1 MSVKGKKIIVGLTGG
16 IACYKVPYLV
26 RALGKAGAELQV
38 IMTTAAT
45 KFITPLTMETVSRN
59 PVADDLFP
67 EHEFVSTRHINLAE
81 WADLIIVAPA
91 TANFIGKV
99 ASGISDDLLT
109 TVVCATR
116 RPVMIAPAM
125 NPGMWHNKIT
135 QRNATTLRELGY
147 IFVGPD
153 KGEMAER
160 QVGLGRMVEP
170 EGLFEAVQQF
180 FDSKP
185 KKKVLTGKK
194 IIVTAGPCRE
204 PLDPVRY
211 ISNRSSGKMG
221 YAIARAA
228 AALGA
233 DVTLISGPTQL
244 TKPNDVSFVAI
255 ETTSELRSAVKKRF
269 SAGDCLIMAAA
280 PSDFAPEQVA
290 GKKIKR
296 GKDGITLALRPTV
309 DILKELG
316 GKKRKDQVVIGFAL
330 ETDNA
335 IVNATRKLTEKHLD
349 LILLNRAGEP
359 GAGFEHDTNRV
370 TLIGPRKKPER
381 WPLMSKD
388 ELAVRLMERVAEL
401 IRKAG

>member
-1 MSVKGKKIIVGLTGG
+1 MSLKDKKVIVGLTGG

-26 RALGKAGAELQV
+26 RALGKAGTEVQV
-38 IMTTAAT
+38 IMTAAAT

-59 PVADDLFP
+59 PVAADLFP

-109 TVVCATR
+109 TVVCATQH
-116 RPVMIAPAM
+116 PVMIAPAM

-135 QRNATTLRELGY
+135 QRNVAALRELDY
-147 IFVGPD
+147 IFIGPD
-153 KGEMAER
+153 EGEMAER
-160 QVGLGRMVEP
+160 QAGRGRMVEP
-170 EGLFEAVQQF
+170 EGLFKAIQQF
-180 FDSKP
+180 FAAKP
-185 KKKVLTGKK
+185 KKKVLTGRK

-221 YAIARAA
+221 YAIAHAA
-228 AALGA
+228 VNLGA
-233 DVTLISGPTQL
+233 DVTLVSGPTYL
-244 TKPNDVSFVAI
+244 AKPNDVIFVSI
-255 ETTSELRSAVKKRF
+255 ETTSELRDVLKKRF
-269 SAGDCLIMAAA
+269 AACDCLIMAAA
-280 PSDFAPEQVA
+280 PSDFTPEQVA

-296 GKDGITLALRPTV
+296 TKEGISLALRPTV

-316 GKKRKDQVVIGFAL
+316 GRKKKGQVVVGFAL
-330 ETDNA
+330 ETDNGVA
-335 IVNATRKLTEKHLD
+335 NATRKLSEKHLD

-370 TLIGPRKKPER
+370 TLIRPRKSPER